1 MKTKKIKI
9 FINLI
14 CLLAVIFFYSDSA
27 ISDSVV
33 IQGSKHIDIPS
44 SFNPLGSG
52 ARALGMGG
60 AFIAIADDATAAS
73 WNPGGLI
80 QLEHPEMSIVYN
92 YTKRKETHR
101 FSASIS
107 DSYDNHYSDVDL
119 NDINYL
125 SISYPFNTFDRNMII
140 SLNVQHLYNFSYN
153 GEFKMFSQ
161 LPAEKIEEEL
171 FRNNYSFEVAQDGDL
186 YALGVAFGL
195 QISPRISI
203 GATLNYW
210 GDTFFNNGWS
220 NSYSNL
226 STNYSSLFS
235 TEATL
240 IQQEDFCF
248 DGWNFNL
255 GMMWQISDKWS
266 IGCVFKS
273 PFAADIDHSLRL
285 IESKKITLLLSPT
298 DTAQNDEFN
307 LPVSE
312 NLESDNRMEF
322 NENIDM
328 PMSYGIG
335 AAYRYSDK
343 ITLSSEIYRTH
354 WEDFIYTKQN
364 GIKLSPITA
373 RSVEQSDI
381 DTTIWYRVGGE
392 YLIIG
397 NKCVIPIRAGFF
409 YDPAPAS
416 GSPDKYY
423 GFSLG
428 SGVAYKRWI
437 FDIALTYRFG
447 DDVGEELFQVE
458 NIDFSKD
465 VNEYNLY
472 ASIII
477 HL

>member
-1 MKTKKIKI
+1 MKSLKLSRYLVYI
-9 FINLI
+9 FTFLI
-14 CLLAVIFFYSDSA
+14 FYSV
-27 ISDSVV
+27 SVMSIFAFDLAQHV
-33 IQGSKHIDIPS
+33 DIPS

-92 YTKRKETHR
+92 YTKRKEDNR
-101 FSASIS
+101 FSSSIS
-107 DSYDNHYSDVDL
+107 DTYDNHYSDVDL
-119 NDINYL
+119 NNINYL
-125 SISYPFNTFDRNMII
+125 SVSYPFSTFDHNMII
-140 SLNVQHLYNFSYN
+140 SLNMQHLYNFSYN
-153 GEFKMFSQ
+153 GEFTMFDR
-161 LPAEKIEEEL
+161 KIEEEL
-171 FRNNYSFEVAQDGDL
+171 YSSRYSFEIEQDGDI

-220 NSYSNL
+220 NNYNQL

-235 TEATL
+235 MEGTL

-255 GMMWQISDKWS
+255 GMMWQVNDKWS

-273 PFAADIDHSLRL
+273 PFTADIDHSLRL
-285 IESKKITLLLSPT
+285 ITSKKISLQFPT
-298 DTAQNDEFN
+298 DIAQNDDLNF
-307 LPVSE
+307 PVNE
-312 NLESDNRMEF
+312 NFESDNRIEF

-335 AAYRYSDK
+335 FAYRCSDK

-364 GIKLSPITA
+364 GTELSPITA

-381 DTTIWYRVGGE
+381 DTTTWYRFGGE

-397 NKCVIPIRAGFF
+397 SQWVVPIRAGFF

-416 GSPDKYY
+416 GSPDNYY

-437 FDIALTYRFG
+437 FDVAFTYRFG
-447 DDVGEELFQVE
+447 DDVGKDIFQIE

-472 ASIII
+472 ASIIV